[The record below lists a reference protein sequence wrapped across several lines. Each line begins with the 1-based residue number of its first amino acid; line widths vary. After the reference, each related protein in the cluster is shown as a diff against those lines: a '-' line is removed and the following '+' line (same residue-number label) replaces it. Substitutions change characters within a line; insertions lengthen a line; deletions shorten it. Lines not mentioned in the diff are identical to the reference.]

1 MQYHEYIRQNGR
13 KPAAQSYR
21 ACKMAA
27 SCTFRTDYAFLWA
40 QAVLFCWVRLE
51 TWVLKTSQKKESI
64 CMRTKKMRLV
74 SALLALAML
83 FVMMPVGAFA
93 YNPSPT
99 KGNCG
104 AGGANDNS
112 VTWKV
117 EENGDIIK
125 DESHNVY
132 LDKHCMTLTISGS
145 GAMADYENSEDRPWK
160 GWEQVIT
167 KIVINDGVTTIGEEA
182 FHGCYKVTEIVLP
195 DSVTSIGKRAFYYC
209 GKLQKVVLS
218 SNLTDSNLTAIGD
231 EAFEGC
237 SALENVEIPAGVKT
251 IGDGAFS
258 GCTSLGSVTIPN
270 SVTDIGAY
278 AFSSCSKLTSIEIP
292 SSVTN
297 IGAYAFSGC
306 EGLGSVTNMN
316 GVTNIGQGAFQ
327 NCSGLTNIAIP
338 SSVTNI
344 GAVAFQSCTG
354 LTSINIPNG
363 VTSIEM
369 GTFYGCSGLN
379 SITIP
384 NSVTTI
390 GPMTFGQ
397 CFSLKNIAIP
407 SSVTTIGDD
416 AFAMCVALKKIT
428 IPQQVGTIGER
439 TFTACAQL
447 EKIDIE
453 SDSNLTAVG
462 DHAFETT
469 NYYSNG
475 QYYGKLSDMMDDLAE
490 LGVTELAE
498 TKIYCGAPL
507 KKSGKLSDKGVAEEN
522 IIASVTVKL
531 VDGEK
536 TETGNVPYGG
546 TVGTLEQPT
555 KEGYTFVGW
564 YGENGEVF
572 DPAAP
577 LTEDTTIH
585 AEWKKNAAP
594 TPTPAPAPV
603 DDDSVDAGA
612 VATTVVLGA
621 GVAALTYHIGTE
633 LYAEQ
638 VLGKGVVVPTLR
650 GDVAR
655 KAWELAGKPAVTVAG
670 NEAPD
675 EDAQAQQWVVDQ
687 GLMKDRKDGK
697 FHPEQW
703 MSKLKALRTLDAAKK
718 LG

>member
-1 MQYHEYIRQNGR
+1 
-13 KPAAQSYR
+13 
-21 ACKMAA
+21 
-27 SCTFRTDYAFLWA
+27 
-40 QAVLFCWVRLE
+40 
-51 TWVLKTSQKKESI
+51 
-64 CMRTKKMRLV
+64 MRLV

-93 YNPSPT
+93 YNPST
-99 KGNCG
+99 TEGNCG
-104 AGGANDNS
+104 ANGGGN
-112 VTWKV
+112 VTWRV
-117 EENGDIIK
+117 EKNTDII
-125 DESHNVY
+125 DRDNRVHG
-132 LDKHCMTLTISGS
+132 MTLTISGQ
-145 GAMADYENSEDRPWK
+145 GAMADYESSDDLPWK
-160 GWEQVIT
+160 GWEQEIT
-167 KIVINDGVTTIGEEA
+167 QIVIKDGVTRIGNKA
-182 FHGCYKVTEIVLP
+182 FYDYRETEIALP
-195 DSVTSIGKRAFYYC
+195 DSVTSIGKEAFYYC
-209 GKLQKVVLS
+209 GNLRKVKLS
-218 SNLTDSNLTAIGD
+218 PNLTDIGD
-231 EAFEGC
+231 KAFEYCG
-237 SALENVEIPAGVKT
+237 ALENVEIPAGVKT
-251 IGDGAFS
+251 IGDEAFL

-270 SVTDIGAY
+270 GVTDIGAF
-278 AFSSCSKLTSIEIP
+278 AFSSCSDLESIDIP

-297 IGAYAFSGC
+297 IGKNAFSNC
-306 EGLGSVTNMN
+306 EDLVSITNMN
-316 GVTNIGQGAFQ
+316 GVTNIGEGAFQ

-344 GAVAFQSCTG
+344 GAFAFSGCSELKSINIPSSVTNIGAAAFASCSG
-354 LTSINIPNG
+354 LTSIDIPSS
-363 VTSIEM
+363 VTSIEKGM
-369 GTFYGCSGLN
+369 FYGCTKLE
-379 SITIP
+379 SIDIP
-384 NSVTTI
+384 N
-390 GPMTFGQ
+390 
-397 CFSLKNIAIP
+397 
-407 SSVTTIGDD
+407 SVTTIGDD
-416 AFAMCVALKKIT
+416 AFALCAALKEIT
-428 IPQQVGTIGER
+428 IPQQVEKIGAEA
-439 TFTACAQL
+439 FTGCAQL

-453 SDSNLTAVG
+453 SDSNLTTVG
-462 DHAFETT
+462 EHAFET
-469 NYYSNG
+469 NRLYQGG
-475 QYYGKLSDMMDDLAE
+475 QLVMDSLQLKAE
-490 LGVTELAE
+490 LANAELDITELAK

-531 VDGEK
+531 VDGEQTK
-536 TETGNVPYGG
+536 TWNVPYGE
-546 TVGTLEQPT
+546 TVGTLEKPT
-555 KEGYTFVGW
+555 KEGYTFVDW
-564 YGENGEVF
+564 YDEKGNVF
-572 DPAAP
+572 DPTAP

-585 AEWKKNAAP
+585 AEWKKDAAPAP

-621 GVAALTYHIGTE
+621 GVAALAYHIGTE

>member
-1 MQYHEYIRQNGR
+1 
-13 KPAAQSYR
+13 
-21 ACKMAA
+21 
-27 SCTFRTDYAFLWA
+27 
-40 QAVLFCWVRLE
+40 
-51 TWVLKTSQKKESI
+51 
-64 CMRTKKMRLV
+64 MRLV

-93 YNPSPT
+93 YNDSQRN
-99 KGNCG
+99 GNCG
-104 AGGANDNS
+104 AGGVNDSS

-117 EENGDIIK
+117 EQNNDWN
-125 DESHNVY
+125 SLHSM
-132 LDKHCMTLTISGS
+132 HSMTLTISGQ
-145 GAMADYENSEDRPWK
+145 GAMADYESYNDLPWK
-160 GWEQVIT
+160 GWEQEIT
-167 KIVINDGVTTIGEEA
+167 QIVIKEGVTRIGNKA
-182 FHGCYKVTEIVLP
+182 FYDYRETEIALP
-195 DSVTSIGKRAFYYC
+195 DSVTSIGKEAFYYC
-209 GKLQKVVLS
+209 GNLRKVKLS
-218 SNLTDSNLTAIGD
+218 PNLTDIGD
-231 EAFEGC
+231 KAFEYCG
-237 SALENVEIPAGVKT
+237 ALENVEIPAGVKT
-251 IGDGAFS
+251 IGDEAFL
-258 GCTSLGSVTIPN
+258 GCTNLGSVTIPN
-270 SVTDIGAY
+270 GVTNIGAS
-278 AFSSCSKLTSIEIP
+278 AFSGCSDLESIDIP

-297 IGAYAFSGC
+297 IGKNAFSNC
-306 EGLGSVTNMN
+306 EDLVSVTNMN
-316 GVTNIGQGAFQ
+316 GVTNIGEGAFQ
-327 NCSGLTNIAIP
+327 NCSGLTNITIP

-344 GAVAFQSCTG
+344 GAFAFSGCSG
-354 LTSINIPNG
+354 LTSINILSSVTNIGAYAFASCSGLTSIDIPSS
-363 VTSIEM
+363 VTSIEKGM
-369 GTFYGCSGLN
+369 FYGCTKLE
-379 SITIP
+379 SIT
-384 NSVTTI
+384 
-390 GPMTFGQ
+390 
-397 CFSLKNIAIP
+397 IP

-416 AFAMCVALKKIT
+416 AFALCAALKEIT
-428 IPQQVGTIGER
+428 IPQQVEKIDAEA
-439 TFTACAQL
+439 FTGCAQL

-453 SDSNLTAVG
+453 SDSNLTTVG
-462 DHAFETT
+462 EHAFET
-469 NYYSNG
+469 NRLYQGG
-475 QYYGKLSDMMDDLAE
+475 QLVMDSLQLKAE
-490 LGVTELAE
+490 LANAELDITELAE

-507 KKSGKLSDKGVAEEN
+507 KKSGKLSNKGVAEEN

-531 VDGEK
+531 VDGEQTK
-536 TETGNVPYGG
+536 TWNVPYGE
-546 TVGTLEQPT
+546 TVGTLEKPT
-555 KEGYTFVGW
+555 KEGYTFVDW
-564 YGENGEVF
+564 YDENGNVF

-585 AEWKKNAAP
+585 AEWKKDAAP
-594 TPTPAPAPV
+594 APTPAPTPAPAPV

>member
-1 MQYHEYIRQNGR
+1 
-13 KPAAQSYR
+13 
-21 ACKMAA
+21 
-27 SCTFRTDYAFLWA
+27 
-40 QAVLFCWVRLE
+40 
-51 TWVLKTSQKKESI
+51 
-64 CMRTKKMRLV
+64 MRLV

-93 YNPSPT
+93 DYGIKTS
-99 KGNCG
+99 GNCG
-104 AGGANDNS
+104 ANGDE

-117 EENGDIIK
+117 KENGDKIK
-125 DESHNVY
+125 DM
-132 LDKHCMTLTISGS
+132 KAMTLTISGK
-145 GAMADYENSEDRPWK
+145 GAMADYENSDNLPWE
-160 GWEQVIT
+160 GWEQEIT
-167 KIVINDGVTTIGEEA
+167 QIEIVDGVTRIGKEA

-209 GKLQKVVLS
+209 GKLQNVVLS
-218 SNLTDSNLTAIGD
+218 SNLTDSNLPAIGD

-251 IGDGAFS
+251 IGVAAFS
-258 GCTSLGSVTIPN
+258 GCTNLGSVTIPN
-270 SVTDIGAY
+270 GVTDIGAS
-278 AFSSCSKLTSIEIP
+278 AFSSSGLTSIDIP

-297 IGAYAFSGC
+297 IGKNAFSNC
-306 EGLGSVTNMN
+306 ENLVSVTNMN
-316 GVTNIGQGAFQ
+316 GVTNIGAFAFAS
-327 NCSGLTNIAIP
+327 CSGLTSIDIP
-338 SSVTNI
+338 SSVT
-344 GAVAFQSCTG
+344 
-354 LTSINIPNG
+354 
-363 VTSIEM
+363 SIETGM
-369 GTFYGCSGLN
+369 FCGCTKLE
-379 SITIP
+379 SID
-384 NSVTTI
+384 
-390 GPMTFGQ
+390 
-397 CFSLKNIAIP
+397 IP

-416 AFAMCVALKKIT
+416 AFALCAALKEIT
-428 IPQQVGTIGER
+428 IPQQVEKIGAEA
-439 TFTACAQL
+439 FTGCAQL

-453 SDSNLTAVG
+453 SNSQLNTVG
-462 DHAFETT
+462 DYAFET
-469 NYYSNG
+469 NCLYLNG
-475 QYYGKLSDMMDDLAE
+475 VCMAADSSALKAYLDQFGI
-490 LGVTELAE
+490 TIPQFAE

-507 KKSGKLSDKGVAEEN
+507 KKSGKLSGKGVAEEN

-531 VDGEK
+531 VDGEQTK
-536 TETGNVPYGG
+536 TWNVPYGG
-546 TVGTLEQPT
+546 TVGTLEKPT
-555 KEGYTFVGW
+555 KEGYTFVDW
-564 YGENGEVF
+564 YDEKGNVF

-577 LTEDTTIH
+577 LTEDTTIC
-585 AEWKKNAAP
+585 AKWKENAAPAP

-612 VATTVVLGA
+612 VAATVVLGA
-621 GVAALTYHIGTE
+621 GVAALAYHIGTE

>member
-1 MQYHEYIRQNGR
+1 
-13 KPAAQSYR
+13 
-21 ACKMAA
+21 
-27 SCTFRTDYAFLWA
+27 
-40 QAVLFCWVRLE
+40 
-51 TWVLKTSQKKESI
+51 
-64 CMRTKKMRLV
+64 MRTKKMRLV

-93 YNPSPT
+93 TDMPQTS
-99 KGNCG
+99 GNCG
-104 AGGANDNS
+104 AKGGNNI
-112 VTWKV
+112 TWKLTQ
-117 EENGDIIK
+117 NGDT
-125 DESHNVY
+125 VY
-132 LDKHCMTLTISGS
+132 EDNDGMTLTLEGS
-145 GAMADYENSEDRPWK
+145 GAMEDYGSSGAPWSWASNTITQVEIPEGVIHIGDCSFEGFIYAKNIKIPTSVKSIGSGAFGDWCRLEN
-160 GWEQVIT
+160 
-167 KIVINDGVTTIGEEA
+167 VT
-182 FHGCYKVTEIVLP
+182 LP
-195 DSVTSIGKRAFYYC
+195 QNLTSIGEAAFASC
-209 GKLQKVVLS
+209 S
-218 SNLTDSNLTAIGD
+218 SLKEIQIPEGVTAIERYTFNECKD
-231 EAFEGC
+231 
-237 SALENVEIPAGVKT
+237 LEI
-251 IGDGAFS
+251 
-258 GCTSLGSVTIPN
+258 VTLPQN
-270 SVTDIGAY
+270 
-278 AFSSCSKLTSIEIP
+278 LTSIGEYAFYDCFSSDSESKLASIDIP

-297 IGAYAFSGC
+297 IGKNAFSGC
-306 EGLGSVTNMN
+306 KHLGSVTNMN
-316 GVTNIGQGAFQ
+316 GVTNIGEDAFS
-327 NCSGLTNIAIP
+327 NCSK
-338 SSVTNI
+338 
-344 GAVAFQSCTG
+344 
-354 LTSINIPNG
+354 LTSIDIPNG
-363 VTSIEM
+363 VTSIEDS
-369 GTFYGCSGLN
+369 TFSGCMSLN
-379 SITIP
+379 SIT
-384 NSVTTI
+384 
-390 GPMTFGQ
+390 
-397 CFSLKNIAIP
+397 IP

-416 AFAMCVALKKIT
+416 AFAVCVALKEIT
-428 IPQQVGTIGER
+428 IPQQVGTIGKR

-453 SDSNLTAVG
+453 SDSNLTTVG

-469 NYYSNG
+469 NYYLDG
-475 QYYGKLSDMMDDLAE
+475 QNYEKLSNMMDALGRY
-490 LGVTELAE
+490 GVTELAE

-507 KKSGKLSDKGVAEEN
+507 KKSGLLSDKGVAEEN

-536 TETGNVPYGG
+536 TETRNVPYGE

-564 YGENGEVF
+564 YDGNGEVF

-594 TPTPAPAPV
+594 APTPTPAPAPAPV

-612 VATTVVLGA
+612 VAATVVLGA
-621 GVAALTYHIGTE
+621 GTAALAYHIGTE

>member
-1 MQYHEYIRQNGR
+1 
-13 KPAAQSYR
+13 
-21 ACKMAA
+21 
-27 SCTFRTDYAFLWA
+27 
-40 QAVLFCWVRLE
+40 
-51 TWVLKTSQKKESI
+51 
-64 CMRTKKMRLV
+64 MRTKKMRLV

-93 YNPSPT
+93 YNPSRT
-99 KGNCG
+99 EGNCG

-112 VTWKV
+112 VTWQV
-117 EENGDIIK
+117 EKNGDKIK
-125 DESHNVY
+125 DGSHNAY
-132 LDKHCMTLTISGS
+132 NYMDAMTLKISGS
-145 GAMADYENSEDRPWK
+145 GAMADYESTDDLPWK
-160 GWEQVIT
+160 GWEQEIT
-167 KIVINDGVTTIGEEA
+167 KIVIDDGVTRIGNKA
-182 FHGCYKVTEIVLP
+182 FRGYNETEIALP
-195 DSVTSIGKRAFYYC
+195 DSVASIGKEAFYNC
-209 GKLQKVVLS
+209 GKLQKVKLS
-218 SNLTDSNLTAIGD
+218 PNLTEIGTA
-231 EAFEGC
+231 AFYGC
-237 SALENVEIPAGVKT
+237 SALKNIQIPTGVKT
-251 IGDGAFS
+251 IGEAAFT
-258 GCTSLGSVTIPN
+258 GCTSLGSVTGMEG
-270 SVTDIGAY
+270 VTNIGES
-278 AFSSCSKLTSIEIP
+278 AFSGSGLTRIEI
-292 SSVTN
+292 SESVTN

-306 EGLGSVTNMN
+306 EKLGSVTNMK

-344 GAVAFQSCTG
+344 GAVAFQSTG
-354 LTSINIPNG
+354 LTSIDIPSSVTNIG
-363 VTSIEM
+363 AYAFS
-369 GTFYGCSGLN
+369 GCMSL
-379 SITIP
+379 
-384 NSVTTI
+384 NSVT
-390 GPMTFGQ
+390 
-397 CFSLKNIAIP
+397 IP

-416 AFAMCVALKKIT
+416 AFAACVALKEIT
-428 IPQQVGTIGER
+428 IPQQVEKIGAEA
-439 TFTACAQL
+439 FTACAQL

-453 SDSNLTAVG
+453 SGSNLTTVG
-462 DHAFETT
+462 NHAFET
-469 NYYSNG
+469 NCMYQNG
-475 QYYGKLSDMMDDLAE
+475 ECIMDSSALKGELAG
-490 LGVTELAE
+490 LDNPITQLAE

-507 KKSGKLSDKGVAEEN
+507 KKSGLLSDKGVAEEN

-531 VDGEK
+531 VDGEQ
-536 TETGNVPYGG
+536 TETWNVPYGRTYG
-546 TVGTLEQPT
+546 ETVGTLEKPT

-564 YGENGEVF
+564 YDKNGEVF

-594 TPTPAPAPV
+594 APTPTPAPAPAPV

-612 VATTVVLGA
+612 VAATVVLGA
-621 GVAALTYHIGTE
+621 GTAALAYHIGTE

>member
-1 MQYHEYIRQNGR
+1 
-13 KPAAQSYR
+13 
-21 ACKMAA
+21 
-27 SCTFRTDYAFLWA
+27 
-40 QAVLFCWVRLE
+40 
-51 TWVLKTSQKKESI
+51 
-64 CMRTKKMRLV
+64 
-74 SALLALAML
+74 
-83 FVMMPVGAFA
+83 
-93 YNPSPT
+93 
-99 KGNCG
+99 
-104 AGGANDNS
+104 
-112 VTWKV
+112 
-117 EENGDIIK
+117 
-125 DESHNVY
+125 
-132 LDKHCMTLTISGS
+132 
-145 GAMADYENSEDRPWK
+145 
-160 GWEQVIT
+160 
-167 KIVINDGVTTIGEEA
+167 
-182 FHGCYKVTEIVLP
+182 
-195 DSVTSIGKRAFYYC
+195 
-209 GKLQKVVLS
+209 
-218 SNLTDSNLTAIGD
+218 
-231 EAFEGC
+231 
-237 SALENVEIPAGVKT
+237 
-251 IGDGAFS
+251 
-258 GCTSLGSVTIPN
+258 
-270 SVTDIGAY
+270 
-278 AFSSCSKLTSIEIP
+278 
-292 SSVTN
+292 
-297 IGAYAFSGC
+297 
-306 EGLGSVTNMN
+306 MN
-316 GVTNIGQGAFQ
+316 GVTNIGEGAFQ

-344 GAVAFQSCTG
+344 GAVAFQSCTE

-384 NSVTTI
+384 NGVTTI

-416 AFAMCVALKKIT
+416 AFAMCVALKEIT
-428 IPQQVGTIGER
+428 IPQQVEKIGAEA
-439 TFTACAQL
+439 FTGCAQL
-447 EKIDIE
+447 AKIDIE
-453 SDSNLTAVG
+453 SGSSLTAVG
-462 DHAFETT
+462 DHAFET
-469 NYYSNG
+469 NCVYQAG
-475 QYYGKLSDMMDDLAE
+475 QLTMNPSQLMGAF
-490 LGVTELAE
+490 GIPQLAE

-507 KKSGKLSDKGVAEEN
+507 KKSGLLSDKGVAEEN

-536 TETGNVPYGG
+536 TETRNVPYGE
-546 TVGTLEQPT
+546 TVGTLERPT

-564 YGENGEVF
+564 YDKNGEF

-585 AEWKKNAAP
+585 AEWKKNAAAPAP
-594 TPTPAPAPV
+594 TPAPV

-612 VATTVVLGA
+612 VAATVVLGA
-621 GVAALTYHIGTE
+621 GTAALAYHIGTE

>member
-1 MQYHEYIRQNGR
+1 
-13 KPAAQSYR
+13 
-21 ACKMAA
+21 
-27 SCTFRTDYAFLWA
+27 
-40 QAVLFCWVRLE
+40 
-51 TWVLKTSQKKESI
+51 
-64 CMRTKKMRLV
+64 MRLV

-93 YNPSPT
+93 YNPSKT
-99 KGNCG
+99 EGNCG
-104 AGGANDNS
+104 AGGVNDSS

-117 EENGDIIK
+117 EENTDII
-125 DESHNVY
+125 DISNHV
-132 LDKHCMTLTISGS
+132 HGRTLTISGK
-145 GAMADYENSEDRPWK
+145 GAMADYENSDNLPWE
-160 GWEQVIT
+160 GWEQEIT
-167 KIVINDGVTTIGEEA
+167 QIEIVDGVTRIGEEA

-218 SNLTDSNLTAIGD
+218 SNLTDSNLPAIGD

-251 IGDGAFS
+251 IGASAFS
-258 GCTSLGSVTIPN
+258 GCSKLKSVTN
-270 SVTDIGAY
+270 MNGVTDIGAS
-278 AFSSCSKLTSIEIP
+278 AFSSSGLTSINIPSSVTKIGASAFSGCSELKSVTNMKGVTDIGAFAFSSSGLMSIDIPNGVTSIEAGTFGNCAKLESIDIP

-297 IGAYAFSGC
+297 IGAAAFYSC
-306 EGLGSVTNMN
+306 LSLS
-316 GVTNIGQGAFQ
+316 NI
-327 NCSGLTNIAIP
+327 T
-338 SSVTNI
+338 
-344 GAVAFQSCTG
+344 
-354 LTSINIPNG
+354 
-363 VTSIEM
+363 
-369 GTFYGCSGLN
+369 
-379 SITIP
+379 
-384 NSVTTI
+384 
-390 GPMTFGQ
+390 
-397 CFSLKNIAIP
+397 IP
-407 SSVTTIGDD
+407 SSVTTIGED
-416 AFAMCVALKKIT
+416 AFAVCVALKEIT
-428 IPQQVGTIGER
+428 IPQQVEKIDAEA
-439 TFTACAQL
+439 FTGCAQL

-453 SDSNLTAVG
+453 SDSNLTTVG
-462 DHAFETT
+462 KHAFET
-469 NYYSNG
+469 NCMYQGG
-475 QYYGKLSDMMDDLAE
+475 QLAMNSSALKE
-490 LGVTELAE
+490 YLDQFSITIPQFAE
-498 TKIYCGAPL
+498 TKIYCDAPL

-531 VDGEK
+531 VDGEQTK
-536 TETGNVPYGG
+536 TWNVPYGE

-555 KEGYTFVGW
+555 KEGYTFVDW
-564 YGENGEVF
+564 YDEHGNVF

-594 TPTPAPAPV
+594 APTPAPAPAPV